1 MLSFFN
7 SLPQIAL
14 LLTKSGEIRHINEKA
29 EEWLSQLGLSAT
41 EREEIKYYVD
51 LLKSV
56 GVDVSKTQVIANK
69 LNNLLKGSGEEFEEE
84 ILLAAEEKNFWLRIR
99 AHRHEEYIIVSQEDI
114 TKRKSM
120 EKELNL
126 TQFSV
131 DNAAIGVFRIN
142 PEGEFEYVN
151 DHACEMLNY
160 SREELIGM
168 RVSDVDPNHNPEQRE
183 DHWKEMMRKKVE
195 RIKTQL
201 QTKEGEI
208 IPAQIASKYLKYKD
222 KEYEFAFVQDI
233 TAEKMEELKAK
244 ALFEN
249 STSAI
254 AMLNSEGEIIDINE
268 EFQEVFGYA
277 LSEIEGEH
285 LDDML
290 ERGKEG
296 SSDRQK
302 TEKLLQGKRLKGEG
316 TRYDKYGNPKEFI
329 FHGIPI
335 LIDDEVLGFYAMY
348 DDISELVSAREKITE
363 LHQIALELSRS
374 EKEEEIYRETVDAAE
389 RILEFDFCV
398 LDIVEDNKL
407 EVKAISSGV
416 NPDSVKTL
424 DISEDESITIDVYKS
439 QEPFFTRR
447 LSEEQGVNPLNN
459 KYESVLTVPIGEYGV
474 FQAVAEKEDIFD
486 RLDLQMAELLVS
498 HTRTA
503 IRELEAKQ
511 EMQYISF
518 HDGLT
523 DLYNRSYMEEE
534 MQRLDTERQHPI
546 SLIMCD
552 VNGMKIVNDT
562 YGHKKGDE
570 MLNKVAENLR
580 ETTRDEDIVSR
591 WAGDEFVILLPQT
604 KAEVA
609 ERIAGRIEDACED
622 AELGDIPITLGIGIA
637 AKESIAEDFEDV
649 LIRADEKMYR
659 DKLMKTA
666 SAENRMLDNM
676 LNTLADKSAESKKHV
691 IKMTELVHK
700 LGERIDL
707 PNEQLDRLSLL
718 ASLHDIGKTKIS
730 EDILTKP
737 GELTDEEWQIIKE
750 HPEKGH
756 TILTATDNFAHIA
769 KEVLYHH
776 EHWDGTGYPEGL
788 KGKEIPLLSRVIA
801 IADAYDVMTA
811 GRPYQE
817 VMSKEEA
824 LQEIEDCAGS
834 QFDPELAEIFVEIMG
849 G

>member
-1 MLSFFN
+1 MSIIRGAVFIPGNLEDCGDSLLSFFN

-14 LLTKSGEIRHINEKA
+14 LLTKGGEISHINEKG
-29 EEWLSQLGLSAT
+29 EEWLSQLGLSASK
-41 EREEIKYYVD
+41 REEIKYYED
-51 LLKSV
+51 LLKSA
-56 GVDVSKTQVIANK
+56 GLEVSKAQRIANK
-69 LNNLLKGSGEEFEEE
+69 LNNLWKGSGGEFEEE
-84 ILLAAEEKNFWLRIR
+84 ILLSAEDNNFWLRIR
-99 AHRHEEYIIVSQEDI
+99 ARRHEEYVIVSQEDI
-114 TKRKSM
+114 TERKS
-120 EKELNL
+120 
-126 TQFSV
+126 
-131 DNAAIGVFRIN
+131 
-142 PEGEFEYVN
+142 
-151 DHACEMLNY
+151 
-160 SREELIGM
+160 
-168 RVSDVDPNHNPEQRE
+168 
-183 DHWKEMMRKKVE
+183 
-195 RIKTQL
+195 
-201 QTKEGEI
+201 
-208 IPAQIASKYLKYKD
+208 
-222 KEYEFAFVQDI
+222 
-233 TAEKMEELKAK
+233 MEELKAR

-254 AMLNSEGEIIDINE
+254 AMLNNEGEIIDINE
-268 EFQEVFGYA
+268 EFQEVFGYE
-277 LSEIEGEH
+277 LSEIEGEY

-296 SSDRQK
+296 FSDRDE
-302 TEKLLQGKRLKGEG
+302 TEKLLQGKKLKGEG
-316 TRYDKYGNPKEFI
+316 TRYDKYGNSKEFI

-348 DDISELVSAREKITE
+348 DDITELVSAREKITE
-363 LHQIALELSRS
+363 LHQIALELSSS
-374 EKEEEIYRETVDAAE
+374 EKEEEIYQETVDAAE

-416 NPDSVKTL
+416 DPDTVKSL
-424 DISEDESITIDVYKS
+424 DLSEDESITIDVYKS
-439 QEPFFTRR
+439 QESFFTRR
-447 LSEEQGVNPLNN
+447 LSEEEDVNPLNN

-474 FQAVAEKEDIFD
+474 FQAVAEKEDMFD
-486 RLDLQMAELLVS
+486 RLDLRMAELLVS

-534 MQRLDTERQHPI
+534 MQRLNTERQLPI

-570 MLNKVAENLR
+570 LLNKVAENLR

-604 KAEVA
+604 EAKVA
-609 ERIAGRIEDACED
+609 EKIAKRIEDACED
-622 AELGDIPITLGIGIA
+622 ADLDDIPVTLGIGIA
-637 AKESIAEDFEDV
+637 TKESIAENFEDV
-649 LIRADEKMYR
+649 LIRADEKMYK

-666 SAENRMLDNM
+666 SVENRMVDNM
-676 LNTLADKSAESKKHV
+676 LNTLAAKSAESKEHARR
-691 IKMTELVHK
+691 MTELVLK

-707 PNEQLDRLSLL
+707 TNEQLDRLSLL

-737 GELTDEEWQIIKE
+737 GELTEEEWDIIKE

-788 KGKEIPLLSRVIA
+788 KGKEIPLLSRVLA

-817 VMSKEEA
+817 AVCKAEA

-834 QFDPELAEIFVEIMG
+834 QFDPELAKEFVEMIRKEE
-849 G
+849 